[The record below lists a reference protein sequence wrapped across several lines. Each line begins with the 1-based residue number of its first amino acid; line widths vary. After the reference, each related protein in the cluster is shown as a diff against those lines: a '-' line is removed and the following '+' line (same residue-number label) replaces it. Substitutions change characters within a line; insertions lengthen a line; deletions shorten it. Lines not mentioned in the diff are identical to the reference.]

1 MPPLLRRGGGIFSWR
16 PRAPL
21 KLRGTRFRVAPDT
34 GSRGYILSLKT
45 LIAAPLALAVLAVPL
60 AAVAQDKDAPA
71 KPDAK
76 KADDAPKPDL
86 PPLPADKSV
95 SQSAVIAGRTIRYTA
110 TVGTIPVYND
120 DGKKIGQVVY
130 TAYTVPGGDPRRP
143 VTFAFNGGPGA
154 SSAFLNMGAIGPK
167 RVPFG
172 DQGNAPSDA
181 PIAQDNPSSWLDMT
195 DLVFIDPI
203 GTGFS
208 RSLEDKD
215 KTKKDF
221 FTPDTDVN
229 YLSRV
234 VYDWLVKNDRL
245 RARKYVIGESYGGY
259 RVPRIAYHLQ
269 TQLGVGVNGI
279 FMVSPYLDP
288 ASVSGDNAL
297 SPLPWMINLPSMAAG
312 HLERE
317 GKLTPAAM
325 APIEAYAQGQFVT
338 DLLQGRSDPAAIDRL
353 TSQVST
359 LTGLDPKLVRRLDGR
374 IDIDTYLREVHR
386 DDQKIGSV
394 YDSNVDA
401 FDPFPSSA
409 ERKSGD
415 PILEAS
421 IAPLTSAM
429 VDFDTRVVGWK
440 TDARYNALSYAV
452 NAAWDMGT
460 PDDKPVTELRKAI
473 ANDPNMTVMI
483 AHGYDDLSCPYFGSK
498 LILQQ
503 MPRYGTENR
512 VQLHVYPGGHMFYAR
527 PASNASFKA
536 DAEKLIDQG

>member
-1 MPPLLRRGGGIFSWR
+1 MRFSPLC
-16 PRAPL
+16 
-21 KLRGTRFRVAPDT
+21 
-34 GSRGYILSLKT
+34 
-45 LIAAPLALAVLAVPL
+45 AAPIALAIAVLPIAGH
-60 AAVAQDKDAPA
+60 AQDKADAAAKHEDA
-71 KPDAK
+71 KPAE
-76 KADDAPKPDL
+76 KPDR
-86 PPLPADKSV
+86 PPLPDDKSV
-95 SQSAVIAGRTIRYTA
+95 RQTAVIGGRTISYTA
-110 TVGTIPVYND
+110 TVGTIPIYND

-130 TAYTVPGGDPRRP
+130 TSYVVPSDDPRRP

-215 KTKKDF
+215 KAKKDF
-221 FTPDTDVN
+221 FTPDSDVN

-245 RARKYVIGESYGGY
+245 RSRKYVIGESYGGY

-269 TQLGVGVNGI
+269 TQLGVGVSGI

-288 ASVSGDNAL
+288 PSISGDNAL
-297 SPLPWMINLPSMAAG
+297 SPLQWMIDLPSMAAG

-325 APIEAYAQGQFVT
+325 APIEAYAQGQFLT
-338 DLLQGRSDPAAIDRL
+338 DLMAGRSDPAALDRL
-353 TSQVST
+353 TTHVAD
-359 LTGLDPKLVRRLDGR
+359 LTGLDPKLVKRLDGR
-374 IDIDTYLREVHR
+374 IDIGTYLREVHR
-386 DDQKIGSV
+386 DDKKIGSV
-394 YDSNVDA
+394 YDSNVDDY
-401 FDPFPSSA
+401 DPFPASA
-409 ERKSGD
+409 DQKSGD
-415 PILEAS
+415 PILEDS

-440 TDARYNALSYAV
+440 TDARYYTLSFDV
-452 NAAWDMGT
+452 NNAWDMGNL
-460 PDDKPVTELRKAI
+460 DDKPVTDLRKAI

-498 LILQQ
+498 LILEQ
-503 MPRYGTENR
+503 MPHFGVTDR

-527 PASNASFKA
+527 PASNAAFKA
-536 DAEKLIDQG
+536 DAEKLIDKG